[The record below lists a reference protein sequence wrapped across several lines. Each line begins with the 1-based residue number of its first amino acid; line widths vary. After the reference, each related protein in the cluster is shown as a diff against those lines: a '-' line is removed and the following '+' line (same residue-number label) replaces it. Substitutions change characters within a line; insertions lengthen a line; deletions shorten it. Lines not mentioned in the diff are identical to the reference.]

1 MFLVVFSSTEHESL
15 QIKIKNKEVLSVSVR
30 FGTKTFLNFIFF
42 VNVFN
47 NVIWKH

>member
-30 FGTKTFLNFIFF
+30 YWNKNIFEF
-42 VNVFN
+42 YIFC
-47 NVIWKH
+47 KYL